1 MKPAKLLIFSII
13 LPFSVIAQQP
23 ENLGKAVNSPYNEL
37 CPVMAP
43 DGKILYF
50 VREQHPQNAKKGDDI
65 WFTEITSGQFTEA
78 RRMPNTVNREEFNT
92 VYSITPDGNTMLVKG
107 AYVNG
112 NYETRGF
119 SVCKKEGDGWGLPKK
134 LEVPNY
140 EKLSRGLYDCGFLS
154 NDGKVLLM
162 SFSEKKNGTVDDLYV
177 SMQDKAGKWSEPM
190 NLGAEINTPDTET
203 TPFLAADGVSLYFS
217 SNRKG
222 GLGSNDIYVTK
233 RLDKSWK
240 RWSKPINL
248 GAPINSEGFDAY
260 YSVSAAGDYAYLVTR
275 KEGEGKGDIVRIKL
289 KETTSE
295 PTTPVV
301 MPPSVATVADPNQNN
316 TPPKVIDKPVDT
328 KTKTADPVVLL
339 SGKLF
344 DAKTKKVPVN
354 AKIIY
359 EDLTTGTEEGIAT
372 PDPITGEYKIV
383 LPYGKKYGITAIIDG
398 YAPKSQNIDL
408 TNPGKYLEITGRDI
422 EVMPAI
428 KGAVVA
434 LNNIFF
440 EYAKATLQNES
451 FPELNRLVEM
461 LTKSPKMTIEVAGHT
476 DNVGTDEN
484 NLKLSQERAE
494 SVRNYL
500 LSKGLAPARLTA
512 KGYGESKPIAPNETD
527 EGKQK
532 NRRVEFMILGK

>member
-1 MKPAKLLIFSII
+1 MNPAKLLTVSI
-13 LPFSVIAQQP
+13 LLSASAFAQQP
-23 ENLGKAVNSPYNEL
+23 ENLGKAVNSTYNEI
-37 CPVMAP
+37 CPVIAP
-43 DGKILYF
+43 DGKTLYF
-50 VREQHPQNAKKGDDI
+50 VREQHPQNTKGGDDI
-65 WFTEITSGQFTEA
+65 WFSEVVSGQFTEA
-78 RRMPNTVNREEFNT
+78 RRMPATVNREEFNT

-119 SVCKKEGDGWGLPKK
+119 SICKKEGNGWGMPKK
-134 LEVPNY
+134 LEIPNY
-140 EKLSRGLYDCGFLS
+140 EKLSKGLYDCGFLS
-154 NDGKVLLM
+154 NDGKVLIM
-162 SFSEKKNGTVDDLYV
+162 SFSEKKNGVVDDLYI
-177 SMQDKAGKWSEPM
+177 SQMDKNGKWSEPM
-190 NLGAEINTPDTET
+190 NLGEEINTSDATET

-222 GLGSNDIYVTK
+222 GLGNNDIYVAK

-240 RWSKPINL
+240 RWSKPVNL

-289 KETTSE
+289 KQEEPITTAPTIAIAE
-295 PTTPVV
+295 PQPTTTQPTTP
-301 MPPSVATVADPNQNN
+301 
-316 TPPKVIDKPVDT
+316 PKPIEKPVET
-328 KTKTADPVVLL
+328 KKTSAPVVLL

-344 DAKTKKVPVN
+344 DSKTKKVPVN

-359 EDLTTGTEEGIAT
+359 EDLATGTEEGIAT

-383 LPYGKKYGITAIIDG
+383 LPYGKKYGITALIDG

-408 TNPGKYLEITGRDI
+408 TNLGKYLEITGRDI
-422 EVMPAI
+422 EVLPAE
-428 KGAVVA
+428 KGAVVQ

-440 EYAKATLQNES
+440 EYAKATLQAES
-451 FPELNRLVEM
+451 YPELNRLVEM
-461 LTKSPKMTIEVAGHT
+461 LTKSPKMTLEIAGHT
-476 DNVGTDEN
+476 DDKGTDEN

-500 LSKGLAPARLTA
+500 LSKGVAPARLQA
-512 KGYGESKPIAPNETD
+512 KGYGESKPMVANDTD
-527 EGKQK
+527 ENRQK

>member
-1 MKPAKLLIFSII
+1 
-13 LPFSVIAQQP
+13 
-23 ENLGKAVNSPYNEL
+23 
-37 CPVMAP
+37 
-43 DGKILYF
+43 
-50 VREQHPQNAKKGDDI
+50 
-65 WFTEITSGQFTEA
+65 
-78 RRMPNTVNREEFNT
+78 
-92 VYSITPDGNTMLVKG
+92 
-107 AYVNG
+107 
-112 NYETRGF
+112 
-119 SVCKKEGDGWGLPKK
+119 
-134 LEVPNY
+134 
-140 EKLSRGLYDCGFLS
+140 
-154 NDGKVLLM
+154 
-162 SFSEKKNGTVDDLYV
+162 
-177 SMQDKAGKWSEPM
+177 MQDKAGKWSEPM